1 MFCSKCGE
9 LVSPSVRFCSACGTP
24 TSSTKAG
31 STSPVN
37 PTETKSPT
45 KTTTK
50 FWTPRKIVLTIVG
63 AIIGITISAIIRSG
77 ANPLNGE
84 VALDVNLVET
94 TIHDGVLEQSGEE
107 VTVECPGTMAGKP
120 GDTRNCV
127 VTDST
132 GAVYFVVVTF
142 ESSKGDIT
150 WMLDPQQ

>member
-1 MFCSKCGE
+1 MKGGAPQLQPVSSPKPAESK
-9 LVSPSVRFCSACGTP
+9 
-24 TSSTKAG
+24 
-31 STSPVN
+31 
-37 PTETKSPT
+37 
-45 KTTTK
+45 TK
-50 FWTPRKIVLTIVG
+50 FWTTKKIVLTVVG

-94 TIHDGVLEQSGEE
+94 TIHDGVLDQSGEE
-107 VTVECPGTMAGKP
+107 VTVECPSTMAGKP

-127 VTDST
+127 VTDSV
-132 GAVYFVVVTF
+132 GAVYFAVVTF

>member
-1 MFCSKCGE
+1 MNPAESK
-9 LVSPSVRFCSACGTP
+9 
-24 TSSTKAG
+24 SSTK
-31 STSPVN
+31 S
-37 PTETKSPT
+37 
-45 KTTTK
+45 TTK

-107 VTVECPGTMAGKP
+107 VAVECPGTMAGKP

-150 WMLDPQQ
+150 WKLDPQQ